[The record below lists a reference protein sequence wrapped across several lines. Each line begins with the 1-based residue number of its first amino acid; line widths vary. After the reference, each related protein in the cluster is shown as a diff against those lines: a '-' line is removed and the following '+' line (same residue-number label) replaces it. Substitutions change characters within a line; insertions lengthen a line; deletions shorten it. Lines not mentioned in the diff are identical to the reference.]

1 MRHGLAPESGQE
13 QAQENSEPCQEA
25 PEVISG
31 GGEHGVDGVAVA
43 VGEEVAVHA
52 MIVFGVSDDRLD
64 GGAAFELSSD
74 GVGDA
79 ALLALRVNLELVLFR
94 GVMAFVAGVGED
106 AGEDRARYCFD
117 AGKDGLER
125 MPVIGSARKSLGVED
140 ELAAF

>member
-13 QAQENSEPCQEA
+13 QAQENSEPGQEA
-25 PEVISG
+25 PGVISG

-64 GGAAFELSSD
+64 GGAAFEVSSD

-94 GVMAFVAGVGED
+94 GVMAFVA
-106 AGEDRARYCFD
+106 ASARMR
-117 AGKDGLER
+117 ER
-125 MPVIGSARKSLGVED
+125 TAPVIASMPGRTVSSVCPS
-140 ELAAF
+140 